1 MADWIVKPSYGMKSV
16 ILTFLLVYEY
26 GMKSSGMLC

>member
-1 MADWIVKPSYGMKSV
+1 MKSV

-26 GMKSSGMLC
+26 SMMSSGMLC